1 VTPSPSDRLDT
12 YRSKRHA
19 TRTPEPVPTTNRT
32 GAHSGPGDSF
42 VVQEH
47 HARALHWD
55 FRLEHDG
62 VLASWAVPKGL
73 PLVRGVRRLAVRT
86 EDHPLEY
93 ATFEGEIPDAE
104 YGAGTVTI
112 WDRGRYESLKWSD
125 DEVMVVLHGA
135 RVEGRYVLIR
145 TRGTQWILQR
155 MDPAAEGRERLPG
168 LVRPMLATPADT
180 LPPDDEHWG
189 FEFKWDGVR
198 AIAYVDGGRC
208 RLLSRN
214 DRDVTVSYPE
224 LSALGQGLGG
234 RDAVLD
240 GEVVA
245 FDAEGRPS
253 FGRLQQRMHVTD
265 AARARRLAVEVPALY
280 LVFDIVFLDGR
291 TCTDLPYRERRALLD
306 TLDLDDHHV
315 HVPPWFVGGGADV
328 QAAADAQGL
337 EGVVAKRLEST
348 YQPGRRSADWRK
360 VKRLRT
366 QEVVV
371 VGWVPGQGRR
381 RSTIGALLLAIPE
394 PDGLHY
400 AGRVGTGFTDAVL
413 RDLAERLAPL
423 HRPQPPVVDDVPR
436 AQAADA
442 QWVTPVLVGEVAF
455 SERTSQGRLRHP
467 TWRGLRS
474 DKAVEDVTLEP

>member
-1 VTPSPSDRLDT
+1 MTPSPTDRLDT

-19 TRTPEPVPTTNRT
+19 ARTPEPVPAAAESNTEP
-32 GAHSGPGDSF
+32 GAGDSF

-62 VLASWAVPKGL
+62 VLVSWAVPKGL
-73 PLVRGVRRLAVRT
+73 PLVRGVRRLAVQT

-93 ATFEGEIPDAE
+93 GTFEGDIPDAE

-112 WDRGRYESLKWSD
+112 WDRGRYERLKWSD
-125 DEVMVVLHGA
+125 DEVMIVLHGS
-135 RVEGRYVLIR
+135 RVDGRYVLVR

-155 MDPAAEGRERLPG
+155 MDPGAEGRERIPE
-168 LVRPMLATPADT
+168 LVRPMLATAADVLPA
-180 LPPDDEHWG
+180 DDEHWG

-198 AIAYVDGGRC
+198 AIAYVEGGRC
-208 RLLSRN
+208 RLFSRN
-214 DRDVTVSYPE
+214 DHDVTVSYPE
-224 LSALGQGLGG
+224 LTAVGQGLGG

-240 GEVVA
+240 GEIVA
-245 FDAEGRPS
+245 FDAAGRPS
-253 FGRLQQRMHVTD
+253 FGRLQQRMHITD
-265 AARARRLAVEVPALY
+265 GARARRLAAEVPAVY

-291 TCTDLPYRERRALLD
+291 TCTGLPYRERRGLLD
-306 TLDLDDHHV
+306 TLDLDDDHV
-315 HVPPWFVGGGADV
+315 HVPPWFAGGGADV

-337 EGVVAKRLEST
+337 EGVVAKRLESA

-360 VKRLRT
+360 VKRVHT

-371 VGWVPGQGRR
+371 IGWAPGQGRR
-381 RSTIGALLLAIPE
+381 HATIGALLLAIPE
-394 PDGLHY
+394 ADGLHY

-423 HRPQPPVVDDVPR
+423 ERAEPPVVDAVPR

-442 QWVTPVLVGEVAF
+442 RWVAPVLVGEVAF

-467 TWRGLRS
+467 TWRGLRV
-474 DKAVEDVTLEP
+474 DKPVEDVTPEP